1 MEIKIIPSLNIKKKK
16 MIHKSEIEKYPGSME
31 ELVEEIGNLKYDSL
45 AIFLELL
52 AHKIQKDGQK
62 DKERNRV
69 KLSNNLFKSAEKIK
83 ESKEFMDKAWVICE
97 PFTN

>member
-1 MEIKIIPSLNIKKKK
+1 
-16 MIHKSEIEKYPGSME
+16 MIHKSKIEKYPGSME
-31 ELVEEIGNLKYDSL
+31 ELVEEIGDLKYDSL

-83 ESKEFMDKAWVICE
+83 ESKEFMDKAWVICG

>member
-1 MEIKIIPSLNIKKKK
+1 MT
-16 MIHKSEIEKYPGSME
+16 HKSEVENYSGSME

-45 AIFLELL
+45 ANFLDLL
-52 AHKIQKDGQK
+52 ADKIHRDGKK

-69 KLSNNLFKSAEKIK
+69 KLANNLFHSAERIR
-83 ESKEFMDKAWVICE
+83 ESKEFIDKAWVICE